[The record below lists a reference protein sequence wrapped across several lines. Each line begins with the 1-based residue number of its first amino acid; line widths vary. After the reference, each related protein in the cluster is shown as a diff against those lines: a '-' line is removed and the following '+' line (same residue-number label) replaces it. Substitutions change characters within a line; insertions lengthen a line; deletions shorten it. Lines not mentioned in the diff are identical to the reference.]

1 MIVMWLYCVIV
12 QTEMFDKTQMT
23 GALVPIAGTDPL
35 LGPWEHVAFAAQPLP
50 DVEPP
55 LTGATYRQVARARAA
70 LATLDSTA
78 RQLKN
83 PSLLRRPVLRREAQ
97 STSALEG
104 TYAPL
109 AAVLA
114 ADEDEPATAD
124 LREILNYLTMAEQ
137 AFAWLGEGR
146 PVTPGLLSDLQ
157 GVLVRGT
164 PSAERWSGQLRGEQV
179 VIGRRPGASAADLP
193 VHAARF
199 IPAPP
204 GQDLEAR
211 IRDLVNWMNVDHREG
226 IDPVVAAAMTH
237 YQFEAL
243 HPFYDGNGRVGRLL
257 VVMQLLYTEVLTEPT
272 LSVSPWFEARRS
284 EYYDRLFGVSTRGDW
299 DQWVAF
305 FSRGL
310 EASAVATHQQMLQ
323 LLAVRDD
330 LLERVEH
337 STLRSATALRL
348 VDLSVSRTSFTVKQA
363 AADLEVGY
371 SRANT
376 LIAKLVDL
384 EVLAPVLEG
393 VAYDRRFYAP
403 AVNAVLLRG

>member
-1 MIVMWLYCVIV
+1 MIVMCPYCVDV
-12 QTEMFDKTQMT
+12 QTDMFDKTQMT
-23 GALVPIAGTDPL
+23 GALVPITGTDPST
-35 LGPWEHVAFAAQPLP
+35 GPWEHVAFAAHPLP
-50 DVEPP
+50 AVEPS
-55 LTGATYRQVARARAA
+55 LSGATYRQVARARAA

-83 PSLLRRPVLRREAQ
+83 PSLLRRPVLRQEAQ

-114 ADEDEPATAD
+114 ADEEAPATAD
-124 LREILNYLTMAEQ
+124 LREILNYLTMADQ
-137 AFAWLGEGR
+137 AFAWLADGR

-157 GVLVRGT
+157 GALVRGT
-164 PSAERWSGQLRGEQV
+164 ASAARWPGRLRGEQV
-179 VIGRRPGASAADLP
+179 VIGRRPGAPTSEGPA
-193 VHAARF
+193 HAARF
-199 IPAPP
+199 VPAPP

-211 IRDLVNWMNVDHREG
+211 VRDLVTWVNVDHRDS
-226 IDPVVAAAMTH
+226 IDPVVAAAMAH

-257 VVMQLLYTEVLTEPT
+257 VVLQLLSAGVLTEPT

-284 EYYDRLFGVSTRGDW
+284 EYYDRLLGVSTQGDW
-299 DQWVAF
+299 DRWVDF

-310 EASAVATHQQMLQ
+310 EASATATQGQMLR
-323 LLAVRDD
+323 LLAVRAT
-330 LLERVEH
+330 LLERVER
-337 STLRSATALRL
+337 STLRSVTALKL
-348 VDLSVSRTSFTVKQA
+348 VDLAVSRTSFTVRQA

-376 LIAKLVDL
+376 LTAKMVDL

-393 VAYDRRFYAP
+393 AAYDRRFYAP
-403 AVNAVLLRG
+403 AVNAVLLHG